1 MWVLPIADVSSSIA
15 GSKPPRER
23 QESAMTG
30 LKDTDGAATKTK
42 QGDIDG
48 KSSTRTPEVQ
58 NAKYQHDAT

>member
-15 GSKPPRER
+15 TPRRER
-23 QESAMTG
+23 QESAMKG
-30 LKDTDGAATKTK
+30 LKHTDGTRTKTK

>member
-15 GSKPPRER
+15 TPPREAAAR
-23 QESAMTG
+23 GAKRAPSREG
-30 LKDTDGAATKTK
+30 KDRMKTK